1 MSEIRCGQATK
12 YLVNL
17 TDDERAHLKVL
28 IAKGTGKARVLARA
42 RILLAADRN
51 DTDAAIADALHTS
64 PDRVADVR
72 RRCVDGGLD
81 RALYDAPRPG
91 AQRKLDGNQEAFV
104 IALACTD
111 PPEGRQRWTMQLLAD
126 KLVALQVVDTISDET
141 VRETLKKTRPSPGN
155 RRTGASRR

>member
-17 TDDERAHLKVL
+17 TDDERARLESLV
-28 IAKGTGKARVLARA
+28 AKGTGKARVLTRA
-42 RILLAADRN
+42 RILLAADRD
-51 DTDAAIADALHTS
+51 DTDTAIAYALHTS
-64 PDRVADVR
+64 RDRVADVR
-72 RRCVDGGLD
+72 KRCVDGGLE

-91 AQRKLDGNQEAFV
+91 AQRKLAGPQEAFV

-111 PPEGRQRWTMQLLAD
+111 PPTGRERWTMQLLAD
-126 KLVALQVVDTISDET
+126 KLVELQIVEEISDET
-141 VRETLKKTRPSPGN
+141 VRVTLKKTRPSPGS

>member
-17 TDDERAHLKVL
+17 TDDERAWLASLV
-28 IAKGTGKARVLARA
+28 AKGTGKARVLTRA

-51 DTDAAIADALHTS
+51 DTDTAIAYALHTS
-64 PDRVADVR
+64 RDRVADVR
-72 RRCVDGGLD
+72 KRCVDGGLE

-91 AQRKLDGNQEAFV
+91 AQRKLDGPQEAFV

-111 PPEGRQRWTMQLLAD
+111 PPTGRERWTMQLLAD
-126 KLVALQVVDTISDET
+126 KLVELQIVDEISDEC
-141 VRETLKKTRPSPGN
+141 VRATLKKINSSPGS
-155 RRTGASRR
+155 RRTGVSRR

>member
-17 TDDERAHLKVL
+17 TDDERAHLEAL
-28 IAKGTGKARVLARA
+28 IATGTGKARVLTRA

-51 DTDAAIADALHTS
+51 DTDAAIAYALHTS
-64 PDRVADVR
+64 QDRVADVR
-72 RRCVDGGLD
+72 RRCVEGGLD

-91 AQRKLDGNQEAFV
+91 AQRKLDSAQEAFV

-111 PPEGRQRWTMQLLAD
+111 PPAGRERWTMQLLAD
-126 KLVALQVVDTISDET
+126 KLVALQVVESISDET
-141 VRETLKKTRPSPGN
+141 VRATLKKTRPSPGN
-155 RRTGASRR
+155 RPTGASRR